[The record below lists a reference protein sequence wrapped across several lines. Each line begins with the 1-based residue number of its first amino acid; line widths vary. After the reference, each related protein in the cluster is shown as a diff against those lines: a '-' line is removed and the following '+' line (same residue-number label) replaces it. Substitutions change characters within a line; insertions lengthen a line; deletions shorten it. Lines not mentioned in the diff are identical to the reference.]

1 METLSIIIPVYN
13 EEETINIFYE
23 TLNKVEFNQSIGLEL
38 WFIDDGSKDH
48 SLMELKKLSEK
59 DSRVHYVSFSRNF
72 GKEAALFAGLERASG
87 DYVAVMDVD
96 LQDPP
101 ELLPKM
107 LDEIKEN
114 DYDSVATMRKDRD
127 GESKIRSFFARKFY
141 KWMNKITSLK
151 LVDGAR
157 DFRIMTRQMTDSV
170 LKMRENKRFSKGLFN
185 WVGFDTHYLAYE
197 NRERVAGKTSWS
209 FWGLMKY
216 AIEGFISFSTAPLT
230 LVTSVGAFSFVL
242 SLIGAVV
249 VIVRAIFFPHTSTFG
264 WPSLVVIIL
273 FFSGIQLLSLGIV
286 GRYIAEIYMEVK
298 DRPIYLVKEE
308 K

>member
-1 METLSIIIPVYN
+1 METLSIVVPVFN
-13 EEETINIFYE
+13 EEETIDIYYDALQKVKPQLNYE
-23 TLNKVEFNQSIGLEL
+23 IEL
-38 WFIDDGSKDH
+38 WFIDDGSKDNT
-48 SLMELKKLSEK
+48 LMKLKKLNQK
-59 DSRVHYVSFSRNF
+59 DSNAHFVSFSRNF
-72 GKEAALFAGLERASG
+72 GKEAALYAGLTRATG
-87 DYVAVMDVD
+87 DYVVVMDVD

-107 LDEIKEN
+107 LEN
-114 DYDSVATMRKDRD
+114 IQTGNYDAVATMRKDRQ
-127 GESKIRSFFARKFY
+127 GESKIRSFFARAFY
-141 KWMNKITSLK
+141 RWMNKITSLN

-157 DFRIMTRQMTDSV
+157 DFRVMSRQMVDSV
-170 LKMRENKRFSKGLFN
+170 LKMHENKRFSKGLFN
-185 WVGFDTHYLAYE
+185 WVGFNTYYMAYE

-230 LVTSVGAFSFVL
+230 LVTGLGAISFVA
-242 SLIGAVV
+242 SIIAAIV
-249 VIVRAIFFPHTSTFG
+249 VIVRTLLFPHVSAFG

-286 GRYIAEIYMEVK
+286 GRYIAEIYLEVK
-298 DRPIYLVKEE
+298 NRPIYLVKEE

>member
-1 METLSIIIPVYN
+1 MKTLSIVVPVFN
-13 EEETINIFYE
+13 EEETVNIFYE
-23 TLNKVEFNQSIGLEL
+23 TLQKIVPQLNYSIEL
-38 WFIDDGSKDH
+38 WFIDDGSKDNT
-48 SLMELKKLSEK
+48 LMQLKKLNK
-59 DSRVHYVSFSRNF
+59 NDPNAHFVSFSRNF
-72 GKEAALFAGLERASG
+72 GKEAALYAGLTRATG
-87 DYVAVMDVD
+87 DYVVVMDVD

-107 LDEIKEN
+107 IETLEDG
-114 DYDSVATMRKDRD
+114 DYDAVATMRKDRQ
-127 GESKIRSFFARKFY
+127 GESKIRSFFARAFY
-141 KWMNKITSLK
+141 RWMNKITSLN

-157 DFRIMTRQMTDSV
+157 DYRVMSRQMVDSV
-170 LKMRENKRFSKGLFN
+170 LKMHENKRFSKGLFN
-185 WVGFDTHYLAYE
+185 WVGFNTYYMAYE

-230 LVTSVGAFSFVL
+230 LVTSLGAISFIA
-242 SLIGAVV
+242 SLIAAVV
-249 VIVRAIFFPHTSTFG
+249 VIVRTILFPHVSAFG

-286 GRYIAEIYMEVK
+286 GRYIAEIYLEVK
-298 DRPIYLVKEE
+298 NRPIYLVKEE